1 MKKILL
7 IFLSL
12 FIMAGCGSNRK
23 VLHLLNEGST
33 RQINYKTTIPF
44 EYRLGLIVIKVEIK
58 GSKYDFLLDTG
69 AVTTLSPE
77 LVQKL
82 DLQSIGKEQV
92 YGINGKSNELNFV
105 KLEKISVD
113 SLDFLNIGAA
123 VTNFNEVSTL
133 KCLNVQGFLG
143 ANLMKESIWHFNF
156 QKKEI
161 TIYSSKE
168 NLVMPANYKKSKL
181 FIGYGGVPSITT
193 RSKGYKFLNTAVDFG
208 FSGGIVLSSRDFI
221 NLKNNSSIKSYISGF
236 GSSSVGI
243 FSDEQSTIFS
253 KGIINE
259 FEVGEIKVNDAIV
272 NFPLNGGRILGL
284 SFFKD
289 YIVILNWFDKEII
302 MSENIASEKPKFKT
316 YGYGMS
322 LKENRLIIDFIYE
335 GSNASKIGLRLG
347 DQIISINDRE
357 TSYLSAENYCEIKQ
371 MKRFDEEKIKIQR
384 DGKVLEFSSRNENLL
399 N

>member
-7 IFLSL
+7 TFLSL

-33 RQINYKTTIPF
+33 GQISYKTTIPF
-44 EYRLGLIVIKVEIK
+44 EYRLGLIVIEVEIK
-58 GSKYDFLLDTG
+58 GVKYDFLLDTG

-82 DLQSIGKEQV
+82 DLRSVGKEQV
-92 YGINGKSNELNFV
+92 YGIDGKSSELNFV

-123 VTNFNEVSTL
+123 VTDFNKISTL

-161 TIYSSKE
+161 TIYSNKE
-168 NLVMPANYKKSKL
+168 DLIIPTNHKKSKL
-181 FIGYGGVPSITT
+181 FVGYGGVPSITT

-221 NLKNNSSIKSYISGF
+221 NLKNTASIKAYISGF

-253 KGIINE
+253 KGIIDE
-259 FEVGEIKVNDAIV
+259 FEVGEIKINDAIV
-272 NFPLNGGRILGL
+272 NFPQNGGRILGL

-289 YIVILNWFDKEII
+289 YLVILNWFDKEII
-302 MSENIASEKPKFKT
+302 ISENITSERPKYKT

-322 LKENRLIIDFIYE
+322 LKNNKLIIDFIYE

-347 DQIISINDRE
+347 DQIISINDIE
-357 TSYLSAENYCEIKQ
+357 TSYLSDENYCEIIQ
-371 MKRFDEEKIKIQR
+371 MKRFEEERIKVQR
-384 DGKVLEFSSRNENLL
+384 DGNVLEFSSKNENLL